1 MCLGVTK
8 SDPNSPLHIPFCT
21 RGSKRSRFQVHRL
34 TRWRRRC
41 FKGEKVVVRTEMEL
55 KNLELYL
62 ENQSII
68 EENEKLRKKALLLH
82 QENQVLMLEMQRK
95 NNSSA

>member
-1 MCLGVTK
+1 MCLGVSE
-8 SDPNSPLHIPFCT
+8 SDPNSLLRIPFFR
-21 RGSKRSRFQVHRL
+21 RGSKRSRIQVHRL
-34 TRWRRRC
+34 TRWRKRC
-41 FKGEKVVVRTEMEL
+41 YKGEKMAVVRTEMEL

-68 EENEKLRKKALLLH
+68 EENEKLRKKAVLLH

-95 NNSSA
+95 NISH